1 MYAWFKHPSIGS
13 RVSLLPHHYVNI
25 NLQTKKARG
34 LCLWLFI
41 ACICSQY
48 VKNTMFFKFVIPCLL
63 DQGVVYY
70 PKICKKTAY
79 FKIFDGNVVCCF
91 YSIVQHCNQASF
103 WKFFLWRPSVCR
115 TKGWYTTP
123 PFLEKLEY
131 IAQKF
136 LLQKKF
142 QAKIETLVLSG
153 LINQYWYFFTELL
166 YKKKITAIL

>member
-13 RVSLLPHHYVNI
+13 RVSLLPHHYINI
-25 NLQTKKARG
+25 NLQTKKSQG
-34 LCLWLFI
+34 I
-41 ACICSQY
+41 VSVIIYSMYMQPICQKYY
-48 VKNTMFFKFVIPCLL
+48 VFQICDPLPVGPRSSILP
-63 DQGVVYY
+63 Q
-70 PKICKKTAY
+70 ICKKAAY

-136 LLQKKF
+136 LLQKSFRPK
-142 QAKIETLVLSG
+142 LSYTQKG
-153 LINQYWYFFTELL
+153 S
-166 YKKKITAIL
+166 ILSPKLQLWSYLG